1 MFLYFNIM
9 LRKLFEGIKNC
20 FKRIFI
26 GKRTIIEHEGE
37 KVAVFKP
44 SIFFKLY
51 HYTVVPIRETF
62 EKPIV
67 YIREP
72 YGKKMFLN
80 DLRAYLY
87 HENPFAAN
95 FRNLYHYVEY
105 YKTIFRPFFF
115 FIYINILYVMFSS
128 IGFFEFIGLL
138 VYVGLFISYIG
149 FILKMFLI
157 KLVLFTFFYI
167 LFVYVFEDVLLD
179 YLNMYEHVKYILYL
193 LSLLFS
199 LSFMLVFI

>member
-1 MFLYFNIM
+1 
-9 LRKLFEGIKNC
+9 
-20 FKRIFI
+20 
-26 GKRTIIEHEGE
+26 
-37 KVAVFKP
+37 
-44 SIFFKLY
+44 
-51 HYTVVPIRETF
+51 
-62 EKPIV
+62 
-67 YIREP
+67 
-72 YGKKMFLN
+72 
-80 DLRAYLY
+80 
-87 HENPFAAN
+87 
-95 FRNLYHYVEY
+95 
-105 YKTIFRPFFF
+105 
-115 FIYINILYVMFSS
+115 MFSS